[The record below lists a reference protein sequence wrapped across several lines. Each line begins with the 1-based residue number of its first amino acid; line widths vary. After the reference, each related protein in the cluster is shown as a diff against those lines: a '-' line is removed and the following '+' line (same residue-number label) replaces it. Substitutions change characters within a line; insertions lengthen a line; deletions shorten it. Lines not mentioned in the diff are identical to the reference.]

1 MWTIEFKRVTKP
13 EQPVLETLPPTPK
26 QTYVNLDPLRGAGK
40 YMSHQFNAYCSE
52 LGVQCTVTMDPK
64 DFRRLFHFRVTGDND
79 IRFEYDHQVRFL
91 SPGEWV
97 SIKVKENL
105 YGEPEIPRISV
116 MPHGNY

>member
-26 QTYVNLDPLRGAGK
+26 ETYVNLDPLRGAGK

-64 DFRRLFHFRVTGDND
+64 DFKQLFHFRVVGDRD
-79 IRFEYDHQVRFL
+79 IRFEYDRQVRFL

-97 SIKVKENL
+97 SIKVKNNL
-105 YGEPEIPRISV
+105 YGQPEIPRITL